1 MKFSLALSMCDPS
14 HYLTLARTAE
24 KAGWD
29 SVCVPDGGPW
39 TASTTEP
46 FPASET
52 SDSSDNTR
60 GARWWGPDT
69 PFMDPFVVIP
79 AMAAVTQRIHFHTNV
94 YKLPARSPVHTAS
107 AVASIWAL
115 APGRLALGIGLG
127 WNRDEF
133 DALGIDFDTRG
144 GRADEAIGILR
155 RLLAGEW
162 VEFAGKHYN
171 LPRLKQSPSISAP
184 LPIYAGGDSPVA
196 MRRAARFCDGW
207 IARAPEVDDVAAAI
221 LRMRAVLER
230 EGRSMKDFWILAMC
244 PDATEDSQL
253 IRLAESG
260 VDEVELWPWNRYGIE
275 LDDLPGKC
283 EAVERFGHEVIEPL
297 RARLAG
303 S

>member
-1 MKFSLALSMCDPS
+1 
-14 HYLTLARTAE
+14 
-24 KAGWD
+24 
-29 SVCVPDGGPW
+29 
-39 TASTTEP
+39 
-46 FPASET
+46 
-52 SDSSDNTR
+52 
-60 GARWWGPDT
+60 
-69 PFMDPFVVIP
+69 MDPFVVIP

-94 YKLPARSPVHTAS
+94 FKLPARSPVHTAS

-221 LRMRAVLER
+221 LRMQAVLER